1 MYQLTFWK
9 FFQNQKHIYQLS
21 LEKNHTSTHAKH
33 TDSELCLLLS
43 VYPPMVPN
51 FYQKT
56 VTAKIRSA
64 SVLFRGD
71 T

>member
-21 LEKNHTSTHAKH
+21 LEKKSHAKH

-71 T
+71 I